1 MALPLPLNVVKMVPS
16 KVVCGLLPIAVVLE
30 FSLNPQ
36 LASHRPRLATDLDIM
51 EALSNLTIVEVEE
64 CVRQSELQLEKN
76 ASHPLGPV
84 HHLAVVG
91 QRLQRLDDPSVNAV
105 PHDAYQVGLAPKVSL
120 YGFSHES

>member
-16 KVVCGLLPIAVVLE
+16 KVVCGLLPILVVLE

-51 EALSNLTIVEVEE
+51 EALSNLTIVEE
-64 CVRQSELQLEKN
+64 CVRQLQLQKN